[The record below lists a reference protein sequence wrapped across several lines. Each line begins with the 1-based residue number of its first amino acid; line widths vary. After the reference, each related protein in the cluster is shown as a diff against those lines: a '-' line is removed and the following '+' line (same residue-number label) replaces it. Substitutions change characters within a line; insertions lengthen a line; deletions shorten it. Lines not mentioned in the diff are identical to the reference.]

1 MVAWKDVTKLARFR
15 ARDSQLFM
23 TLPIGDAHGGTAP
36 GLIPFLVN
44 MLDCAGIRQ
53 HLATAAPQASTSRH
67 WLHDTSSCPVGVPLG
82 DQTRERNGVCN
93 TANNSVGPLHIPLL
107 SRVGDEPCRGLGA
120 HQLTRLPDVFS
131 LT

>member
-1 MVAWKDVTKLARFR
+1 MGETKSRRRQNLAYLSPAQEMVAWKDVTKLARFR

-53 HLATAAPQASTSRH
+53 HLATAAPQASKSRH
-67 WLHDTSSCPVGVPLG
+67 WLHDTSSCPVGVPL
-82 DQTRERNGVCN
+82 
-93 TANNSVGPLHIPLL
+93 
-107 SRVGDEPCRGLGA
+107 GDEPCRGLGA